1 MAARQKS
8 SNSRSSG
15 MRSGRGRNSAS
26 GSSDSGRG
34 NSRGS
39 RGSSGGNNSASS
51 MVLQLVGGVVGDS
64 LSETVSNLKNKVTEQ
79 VEIHGQEYLESARD
93 HIQDATTKV
102 VKWGKEHPVKTVA
115 AAAAL
120 IAVAGFLYATLH
132 GKAGQVAQATR
143 SKLKA
148 ASAAG

>member
-1 MAARQKS
+1 MAAQRKTRS
-8 SNSRSSG
+8 RATRIAGNGRNRSSRS
-15 MRSGRGRNSAS
+15 RGSD
-26 GSSDSGRG
+26 SDSG
-34 NSRGS
+34 GS
-39 RGSSGGNNSASS
+39 RGGSGSASS

-79 VEIHGQEYLESARD
+79 VEIHGQEYLESAHDR
-93 HIQDATTKV
+93 IQDATTKV